1 MIRWCPVIPLW
12 FGNAPVPIV
21 AWSCAVLV
29 GDEPTL
35 ASWNHVPFSIR
46 ESRYGCASGH
56 SSSTFMPPASQTI
69 VTTSFG
75 VAVGVL
81 DGLVHGL
88 AVDRLEAVEVQE
100 LRDRR
105 SDAREGDGPLHAH
118 ARRHEPGAVPE
129 HRHVLDV
136 VPRTDVRQPGADEVG
151 LERDVGELRAAIRAP
166 APPRPQEE
174 LVGDRACEAHQ
185 VLVARLRARGQ
196 ARHGDGG
203 GHEQA
208 ESEREQEEALRGHWA
223 TSVPDLA
230 PNDNRGGSLD
240 DVASGRRLIMLVV
253 AMALVGAP
261 AVALTAFCVG
271 ESCAPE
277 DGVATAVPFCPLP
290 ADLRA
295 GIEAGFRQGRSPDV
309 MAATAGTEVVTIV
322 DGTPVSWPSTSP
334 HDARVPIVFWGA
346 GVSDAPL
353 PDGTGLDQI
362 APTLASILSFDR
374 PHPQVRAG
382 VAVDGVAS
390 GQRPRLVVVIAMKG
404 VGTAAFEAKR
414 ATRRSIRDLTSE
426 GAGTLEGSTGSL
438 PLDPAASLTTI
449 GTGALPTQH
458 GITASFVRNDKGELT
473 PAWGDDAPLSVV
485 STLAEDLD
493 RHFGE
498 RSSIGL
504 VARDASDR
512 GLVGGSW
519 YPEHDH
525 DDVRVGGRPARVGR
539 LDARSRVR
547 RRRHP
552 RPDRRL
558 ARRDGGEDD
567 QDDDRDRLPG
577 AAGTR
582 PGDVRP
588 RRDRTG
594 IDRHDG
600 PARSRTMSTPRSAL
614 LW

>member
-1 MIRWCPVIPLW
+1 MR
-12 FGNAPVPIV
+12 
-21 AWSCAVLV
+21 
-29 GDEPTL
+29 
-35 ASWNHVPFSIR
+35 
-46 ESRYGCASGH
+46 
-56 SSSTFMPPASQTI
+56 
-69 VTTSFG
+69 
-75 VAVGVL
+75 VGVL

-136 VPRTDVRQPGADEVG
+136 VPRAHVRQPGADEVG

-166 APPRPQEE
+166 APPRAQEE

-185 VLVARLRARGQ
+185 VLIARLRARGE

-208 ESEREQEEALRGHWA
+208 ESEREQEEALRGHRA

-240 DVASGRRLIMLVV
+240 HVASGRRLTMLVA

-271 ESCAPE
+271 ESCAQE

-334 HDARVPIVFWGA
+334 HDARVPIVFFGA

-362 APTLASILSFDR
+362 APTLASILGFDR

-414 ATRRSIRDLTSE
+414 ATRRSMPRPDQRGRGHARGIDGFAS
-426 GAGTLEGSTGSL
+426 AGSGGVADHDRHRRAA
-438 PLDPAASLTTI
+438 DPARD
-449 GTGALPTQH
+449 H
-458 GITASFVRNDKGELT
+458 RVVRPQRQGRV
-473 PAWGDDAPLSVV
+473 DAGVGRRRSV
-485 STLAEDLD
+485 
-493 RHFGE
+493 
-498 RSSIGL
+498 
-504 VARDASDR
+504 
-512 GLVGGSW
+512 
-519 YPEHDH
+519 
-525 DDVRVGGRPARVGR
+525 VGGRRRWLRIWTDTSASVRRSGSSPATPPIVAWSEGR
-539 LDARSRVR
+539 GTRSTTTTTSVWGPTRSRR
-547 RRRHP
+547 S
-552 RPDRRL
+552 
-558 ARRDGGEDD
+558 ARCSIEGSA
-567 QDDDRDRLPG
+567 PT
-577 AAGTR
+577 TR
-582 PGDVRP
+582 P
-588 RRDRTG
+588 T
-594 IDRHDG
+594 
-600 PARSRTMSTPRSAL
+600 
-614 LW
+614 

>member
-1 MIRWCPVIPLW
+1 M
-12 FGNAPVPIV
+12 
-21 AWSCAVLV
+21 
-29 GDEPTL
+29 
-35 ASWNHVPFSIR
+35 
-46 ESRYGCASGH
+46 
-56 SSSTFMPPASQTI
+56 
-69 VTTSFG
+69 
-75 VAVGVL
+75 
-81 DGLVHGL
+81 
-88 AVDRLEAVEVQE
+88 
-100 LRDRR
+100 
-105 SDAREGDGPLHAH
+105 
-118 ARRHEPGAVPE
+118 
-129 HRHVLDV
+129 
-136 VPRTDVRQPGADEVG
+136 
-151 LERDVGELRAAIRAP
+151 
-166 APPRPQEE
+166 
-174 LVGDRACEAHQ
+174 
-185 VLVARLRARGQ
+185 LVA
-196 ARHGDGG
+196 
-203 GHEQA
+203 
-208 ESEREQEEALRGHWA
+208 
-223 TSVPDLA
+223 
-230 PNDNRGGSLD
+230 
-240 DVASGRRLIMLVV
+240 

-309 MAATAGTEVVTIV
+309 MAATASTEVVTIV

-353 PDGTGLDQI
+353 PDGIGLDQI

-404 VGTAAFEAKR
+404 AGSAAFEAKR
-414 ATRRSIRDLTSE
+414 ATRRFMRDLTSE

-525 DDVRVGGRPARVGR
+525 DDVRVGADPLASVGSMLDRGFGADDTPDLIAVSLGGTAAKMIRTTIAIDSLVRHAHVPATFV
-539 LDARSRVR
+539 L
-547 RRRHP
+547 
-552 RPDRRL
+552 
-558 ARRDGGEDD
+558 
-567 QDDDRDRLPG
+567 
-577 AAGTR
+577 AGTGQASTVTTGSSIADDVDTAIGAPVVTAAVAGGLFLDQAVMAANDITSDDVVR
-582 PGDVRP
+582 AMDAMKAPDGTPLFADAYPGFA
-588 RRDRTG
+588 
-594 IDRHDG
+594 ISF
-600 PARSRTMSTPRSAL
+600 SRYC
-614 LW
+614 